1 MATRDEKNTFSQS
14 IMESANSMQILC
26 IEAITNYCEKNN
38 LEVEVA
44 ATLVNDN
51 LRARIEIEAQE
62 LRYLPRSA
70 RLPI

>member
-26 IEAITNYCEKNN
+26 IEAITNFCEKNN
-38 LEVEVA
+38 LEIEVA

>member
-1 MATRDEKNTFSQS
+1 M
-14 IMESANSMQILC
+14 C
-26 IEAITNYCEKNN
+26 IEAITDYCEQNN

-51 LRARIEIEAQE
+51 LKARIEIEAQE

>member
-14 IMESANSMQILC
+14 IMESANNKHILC
-26 IEAITNYCEKNN
+26 LEAIADYCEMNN
-38 LEVEVA
+38 LEIEVA
-44 ATLVNDN
+44 AELVNDN
-51 LRARIEIEAQE
+51 LKARLEIEAQE

>member
-14 IMESANSMQILC
+14 IMESANSKHIMC
-26 IEAITNYCEKNN
+26 IEAITDYCEQNN

-51 LRARIEIEAQE
+51 LKARIEIEAQE

>member
-1 MATRDEKNTFSQS
+1 MPTRDEKNTFSQG
-14 IMESANSMQILC
+14 IMETANTKQILC
-26 IEAITNYCEKNN
+26 IEAITNYCEDNN

-44 ATLVNDN
+44 ATLINDN
-51 LRARIEIEAQE
+51 LKARIEIEAQE